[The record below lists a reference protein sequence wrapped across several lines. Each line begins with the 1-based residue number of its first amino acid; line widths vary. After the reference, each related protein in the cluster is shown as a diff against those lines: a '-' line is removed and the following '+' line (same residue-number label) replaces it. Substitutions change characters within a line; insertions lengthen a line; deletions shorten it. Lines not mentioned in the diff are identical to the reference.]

1 MMSTEL
7 KFQQGVLFLY
17 SQVDAPTSKKMHC
30 KEIDNISSLRP
41 MLGSR
46 VTTVDL
52 GRENEEDMFSCGLA
66 EIMAL
71 E

>member
-1 MMSTEL
+1 MMNTEL

-17 SQVDAPTSKKMHC
+17 SQVDAPTSKNMHC

-52 GRENEEDMFSCGLA
+52 GRENVEDKFSCGLT